1 VLNSVT
7 NISGFIM
14 FDSLRDSAHGLDAL
28 EMANLQWIMGVRLPD
43 ATALSR
49 VQLPSLEV
57 VWEDMEIALA
67 PEGSWFDLA
76 ALKRVGSL
84 FIRGLRAEYV
94 LYLPL
99 PSWLT

>member
-14 FDSLRDSAHGLDAL
+14 FDSLRDPAHGLNAL

-57 VWEDMEIALA
+57 VSEDMKIALA

-84 FIRGLRAEYV
+84 SIRGLRAEYV
-94 LYLPL
+94 ASFLL
-99 PSWLT
+99 